1 MEAVTNIKPGDIV
14 RIKSLE
20 SIMQWER
27 INGKSVPCGF
37 TGKMIYL
44 CGNEYV
50 VDFIDSDNNFTIKGE
65 HWWISPQMVECLVK
79 EQVINIDKKLL
90 MEFLEV

>member
-1 MEAVTNIKPGDIV
+1 MNDLTNIKPGDIV

-20 SIMQWER
+20 SIMQWET
-27 INGKSVPCGF
+27 INGISVPCGF
-37 TGKMIYL
+37 TDDMTYL

-50 VDFIDSDNNFTIKGE
+50 VNFVDSDNNFTIEGE
-65 HWWISPQMVECLVK
+65 HWWISPQMVECLVN
-79 EQVINIDKKLL
+79 EQVIDIDKKLL